1 LACGRLNGDNAK
13 GKEGHVTT
21 ATTALHLRERSQEQV
36 EEALA
41 SIFAREGRAQTL
53 RLQGTYSAV
62 LGRLTAPEQE
72 APYRYLILPTPPDS
86 SWTPLFELGNRA
98 DGLDRALSA
107 ELDGCAV
114 FALFVYGE
122 VVSGYRF
129 VRDGVEQD
137 RYLSD
142 PDEFAAMESSESAE
156 GDAAGDVSMC
166 HGDPARFA
174 DLLPPDA
181 PPEEFARVVLR
192 PGWWEEHESP
202 GAATADE
209 DDALVDETDRMRCIG
224 LALELWGPSEYPFSG
239 ELEDGVDKGCSPAVA
254 LMFA

>member
-1 LACGRLNGDNAK
+1 M
-13 GKEGHVTT
+13 TT
-21 ATTALHLRERSQEQV
+21 ATTVLHLRERTPEQI

-41 SIFAREGRAQTL
+41 AIFAREGRAQTL

-62 LGRLTAPEQE
+62 LGRLTDPAQE

-86 SWTPLFELGNRA
+86 PWTPLLELGNRA

-107 ELDGCAV
+107 ELGGGAV

-129 VRDGVEQD
+129 VREGDEQD

-142 PDEFAAMESSESAE
+142 PDEFAAMESVD
-156 GDAAGDVSMC
+156 GDDAPTAGDVSASR
-166 HGDPARFA
+166 GDPSRFA

-181 PPEEFARVVLR
+181 PPEEFARIVLR
-192 PGWWEEHESP
+192 PGWWEDHERGGQEEP
-202 GAATADE
+202 DE
-209 DDALVDETDRMRCIG
+209 DDDLVDETDRMRCIG
-224 LALELWGPSEYPFSG
+224 LALELWGASEYPFAS
-239 ELEDGVDKGCSPAVA
+239 ELEEGADKGRSPAVA
-254 LMFA
+254 LAFA

>member
-1 LACGRLNGDNAK
+1 M
-13 GKEGHVTT
+13 TT
-21 ATTALHLRERSQEQV
+21 ATTALHLRERTPEHI

-41 SIFAREGRAQTL
+41 AIFAREGRAQTL

-62 LGRLTAPEQE
+62 LGRLTDPAQE

-86 SWTPLFELGNRA
+86 PWTPLLELGNRA
-98 DGLDRALSA
+98 DGLDRALST
-107 ELDGCAV
+107 ELGGCAV

-129 VRDGVEQD
+129 TRDGVEQD

-142 PDEFAAMESSESAE
+142 PDEFAAMESSE
-156 GDAAGDVSMC
+156 GDTIPVTGDVEALR
-166 HGDPARFA
+166 GDPARFA

-192 PGWWEEHESP
+192 PGWWEDRERENQDDHQES
-202 GAATADE
+202 
-209 DDALVDETDRMRCIG
+209 DDDLVDETDRMRCIG
-224 LALELWGPSEYPFSG
+224 LALELWGASEYPFAG
-239 ELEDGVDKGCSPAVA
+239 ELEDGLDKGRSPAVA
-254 LMFA
+254 LAFA

>member
-1 LACGRLNGDNAK
+1 M
-13 GKEGHVTT
+13 TT
-21 ATTALHLRERSQEQV
+21 ATTVLHLRERTPEQI

-41 SIFAREGRAQTL
+41 AIFAREGRAQTL

-62 LGRLTAPEQE
+62 LGRVTDPAQE
-72 APYRYLILPTPPDS
+72 APYRYLILPTPPDAL
-86 SWTPLFELGNRA
+86 WTPLLELGNRA

-107 ELDGCAV
+107 ELDGGAV

-129 VRDGVEQD
+129 VRNGDEQD

-142 PDEFAAMESSESAE
+142 PDEFAAMESVD
-156 GDAAGDVSMC
+156 GDDAPTADDVSAL

-174 DLLPPDA
+174 DLLPPDT

-192 PGWWEEHESP
+192 PGWWEDHER
-202 GAATADE
+202 GGQEATDE
-209 DDALVDETDRMRCIG
+209 DNDLVDETDRMRCIG
-224 LALELWGPSEYPFSG
+224 LALELWGPSEYPFAG
-239 ELEDGVDKGCSPAVA
+239 ELEDGPEKGRSPAVA
-254 LMFA
+254 LAFA

>member
-1 LACGRLNGDNAK
+1 M
-13 GKEGHVTT
+13 TT
-21 ATTALHLRERSQEQV
+21 ATTALHLRERTPEQI

-41 SIFAREGRAQTL
+41 AIFAREGRAQTL

-62 LGRLTAPEQE
+62 LGRLTDPAQE
-72 APYRYLILPTPPDS
+72 APYRYLILPTPSGSP
-86 SWTPLFELGNRA
+86 WTPLLELGNRA

-107 ELDGCAV
+107 ELGGCAV

-142 PDEFAAMESSESAE
+142 PDEFAAMESLETAD
-156 GDAAGDVSMC
+156 GDDAPAVGDVEAFR
-166 HGDPARFA
+166 GDPARFA

-192 PGWWEEHESP
+192 PGWWEDRERENQDDHEASE
-202 GAATADE
+202 DE
-209 DDALVDETDRMRCIG
+209 DLVDETDRMRCVG
-224 LALELWGPSEYPFSG
+224 LALELWGASEYPFAG
-239 ELEDGVDKGCSPAVA
+239 ELEDGPDKGRSPAVA
-254 LMFA
+254 LAFA

>member
-1 LACGRLNGDNAK
+1 M
-13 GKEGHVTT
+13 TT
-21 ATTALHLRERSQEQV
+21 ATTALHLRERTPEQI

-41 SIFAREGRAQTL
+41 AIFAREGRAQTL

-62 LGRLTAPEQE
+62 LGRLTDPAQE
-72 APYRYLILPTPPDS
+72 APYRYLILPTPPGS
-86 SWTPLFELGNRA
+86 LWTPLLEVGNRA
-98 DGLDRALSA
+98 DGLDRALSTQ
-107 ELDGCAV
+107 LGGCAV

-142 PDEFAAMESSESAE
+142 PDELAAIESEDADDAPTP
-156 GDAAGDVSMC
+156 GDISVYR
-166 HGDPARFA
+166 GDPARFA

-192 PGWWEEHESP
+192 PGWWEDHVRD
-202 GAATADE
+202 AAGTADE
-209 DDALVDETDRMRCIG
+209 ALDDELDEDLVDETDRVRCIG
-224 LALELWGPSEYPFSG
+224 LALELWGASEYPFAA
-239 ELEDGVDKGCSPAVA
+239 ELEDAPNKGCSPAIA
-254 LMFA
+254 LAFT

>member
-1 LACGRLNGDNAK
+1 M
-13 GKEGHVTT
+13 TT
-21 ATTALHLRERSQEQV
+21 ATTVLHLRERTPEQI

-41 SIFAREGRAQTL
+41 AIFAREGRAQTL

-62 LGRLTAPEQE
+62 LGRLTDPAQE
-72 APYRYLILPTPPDS
+72 APYRYLILPTPPS
-86 SWTPLFELGNRA
+86 SLWTPLLELGNRA

-107 ELDGCAV
+107 ELGGCAL

-142 PDEFAAMESSESAE
+142 PDEFAAMESSE
-156 GDAAGDVSMC
+156 GDDTPAVGDVEAC
-166 HGDPARFA
+166 RGDPARFA
-174 DLLPPDA
+174 DMLPPDA

-192 PGWWEEHESP
+192 PGWWEDHGRENQDDHEAS
-202 GAATADE
+202 DE
-209 DDALVDETDRMRCIG
+209 DLVDETDRMRCIG
-224 LALELWGPSEYPFSG
+224 LALELWGASEYPFAG
-239 ELEDGVDKGCSPAVA
+239 ELEDGAEKGRSPAVA
-254 LMFA
+254 LAFA